1 VIGHRCLLLAVALQ
15 NVARQKVRTTLLAAA
30 VAVSCAVIFAGGV
43 LLRSIVASMSVGFSR
58 LGADLMV
65 APEQARINITAGL
78 LTLEPTDQTVAADL
92 FRWPIAGIARVAPQR
107 VFHTD
112 QSGFSGHGDSIDL
125 ISFDSERDFTVQP
138 WIVERLGRRMHTGDV
153 IVGAARDVPI
163 GSEIVL
169 FGRPFRVYAKLG
181 RSGVGTHERAVFM
194 TPDDLLNLA
203 SVVRDRIGVVPPML
217 QPDRV
222 SGFLLQLAP
231 GTTEVQARFALLS
244 RFSGIKVVA
253 GEALMTEVRQGLE
266 ALFGGAVLLVAM
278 AFGSTAI
285 MVSVLF
291 SAIIS
296 ERRSELGLLKA
307 IGARRWQIVG
317 LMATEATI
325 VTGVGGLI
333 GVVFGE
339 LLLRLFARSVVYHLN
354 EMGVGFVW
362 LDMGSTVLIGVLC
375 IVLAALTGAVGA
387 LVPAWRVSRRN
398 AYSLMIG
405 TG

>member
-1 VIGHRCLLLAVALQ
+1 
-15 NVARQKVRTTLLAAA
+15 
-30 VAVSCAVIFAGGV
+30 
-43 LLRSIVASMSVGFSR
+43 M
-58 LGADLMV
+58 
-65 APEQARINITAGL
+65 IT
-78 LTLEPTDQTVAADL
+78 
-92 FRWPIAGIARVAPQR
+92 
-107 VFHTD
+107 
-112 QSGFSGHGDSIDL
+112 
-125 ISFDSERDFTVQP
+125 
-138 WIVERLGRRMHTGDV
+138 
-153 IVGAARDVPI
+153 
-163 GSEIVL
+163 
-169 FGRPFRVYAKLG
+169 
-181 RSGVGTHERAVFM
+181 
-194 TPDDLLNLA
+194 DDLLNLA
-203 SVVRDRIGVVPPML
+203 PAVRDRSGVVPPVL

-244 RFSGIKVVA
+244 RLSGVKVVA

>member
-1 VIGHRCLLLAVALQ
+1 
-15 NVARQKVRTTLLAAA
+15 
-30 VAVSCAVIFAGGV
+30 
-43 LLRSIVASMSVGFSR
+43 
-58 LGADLMV
+58 
-65 APEQARINITAGL
+65 
-78 LTLEPTDQTVAADL
+78 
-92 FRWPIAGIARVAPQR
+92 
-107 VFHTD
+107 
-112 QSGFSGHGDSIDL
+112 
-125 ISFDSERDFTVQP
+125 
-138 WIVERLGRRMHTGDV
+138 
-153 IVGAARDVPI
+153 
-163 GSEIVL
+163 
-169 FGRPFRVYAKLG
+169 
-181 RSGVGTHERAVFM
+181 
-194 TPDDLLNLA
+194 
-203 SVVRDRIGVVPPML
+203 
-217 QPDRV
+217 
-222 SGFLLQLAP
+222 
-231 GTTEVQARFALLS
+231 
-244 RFSGIKVVA
+244 VVA